1 MLMRKTTL
9 MGVSVLALL
18 SCLLSAAQDS
28 QSLGDAARQARQQKH
43 QSQSATGDGQSPAT
57 VKTPHVVT
65 NDEIPEHE
73 EDTKSN
79 SQPDA
84 TDAIEKGNV
93 AKRPAEFWKGQILR
107 IKGSVVA
114 LQGNI
119 DRLSNSIHFA
129 GGNYDKHVLWNE
141 RQREKQRQLENM
153 KSQLDQLQKRL
164 EDLQEAARRQGYGSS
179 VWDP

>member
-1 MLMRKTTL
+1 MPMRRTIL
-9 MGVSVLALL
+9 LEVSALALF

-43 QSQSATGDGQSPAT
+43 QSESATGEGQSPAR
-57 VKTPHVVT
+57 VKTHVVT

-73 EDTKSN
+73 QDTRNN
-79 SQPDA
+79 SQSDA

-93 AKRPAEFWKGQILR
+93 PKRPAEYWKTQILR
-107 IKGSVVA
+107 TKSSIVS

-119 DRLSNSIHFA
+119 DRLSNAIHFA
-129 GGNYDKHVLWNE
+129 GGNYDTHVLWNE

-153 KSQLDQLQKRL
+153 KSQLDKLQKRL